1 MTRIAFL
8 GTGLIGTSI
17 ALALRERGKADVQIV
32 GHDKYIDVA
41 RKAKQRGALHEVAD
55 MAHEAVRG
63 ADLVI
68 LAAPLL
74 AIQKLMEE
82 IAPALGP
89 DTVVTDTG
97 STKAEVMRWAA
108 ELLPHPENFV
118 GSHPMA
124 GKTDFGPD
132 AAEPTL
138 FDGARWIIV
147 PAVNSTERTVNT
159 ILSLA
164 DTVGAKPMFMDAA
177 EHDAYA
183 AAVSH
188 MPMMAAVALFSL
200 ERASEAWPE
209 LSVMAAGGFRDM
221 TRLSGTDPAMAFDIA
236 VTNRENISHWLERL
250 ASTLLDLRD
259 RINDVDNEGDLYKLL
274 AATEFE
280 HTGFR
285 NGLIGREEKVGADVN
300 AVGAFSF
307 SDFLAGGWVSEK
319 LREVMKDSDD
329 RLKNLE
335 ARDRMR
341 RSI

>member
-1 MTRIAFL
+1 MTRIAIL

-17 ALALRERGKADVQIV
+17 ALALRERGKPDVVIV
-32 GHDKYIDVA
+32 GQDKYFDVA
-41 RKAKQRGALHEVAD
+41 KKAQQRGAIHEVAN
-55 MAHEAVRG
+55 MAVEAVRG

-82 IAPALGP
+82 IAPGLSA
-89 DTVVTDTG
+89 DAIVTDTG
-97 STKAEVMRWAA
+97 STKAEVLRWAKQ
-108 ELLPHPENFV
+108 LLPYPENFV

-132 AAEPTL
+132 AAEAKL
-138 FDGARWIIV
+138 FDGARWVVV
-147 PAVNSTERTVNT
+147 PGVDSAERAVSSVVN
-159 ILSLA
+159 LA
-164 DTVGAKPMFMDAA
+164 ETVGAKPMFMDAA

-183 AAVSH
+183 AAISH

-200 ERASEAWPE
+200 GRASEAWPE
-209 LSVMAAGGFRDM
+209 LSVLAAGGFKDM

-236 VTNRENISHWLERL
+236 VTNRENISHWLERF

-285 NGLIGREEKVGADVN
+285 NGQIGRVETGGPDMDKVSG
-300 AVGAFSF
+300 FSF
-307 SDFLAGGWVSEK
+307 SDFLAGGWVGEK
-319 LREVMKDSDD
+319 LREVLKDSDD
-329 RLKNLE
+329 RLKAAE
-335 ARDRMR
+335 QRDRTNR
-341 RSI
+341 NV

>member
-1 MTRIAFL
+1 MTRVAIL

-17 ALALRERGKADVQIV
+17 ALAVRARGNPDVVVV
-32 GHDKYIDVA
+32 GHDKFVDVA
-41 RKAKQRGALHEVAD
+41 RKAQQRGALHEVAPT
-55 MAHEAVRG
+55 AQEAVRG
-63 ADLVI
+63 AGLVI

-74 AIQKLMEE
+74 AIEKLMEE
-82 IAPALGP
+82 VGPALAA

-97 STKAEVMRWAA
+97 STKAEVLRWAA
-108 ELLPHPENFV
+108 RLPHPENFV

-132 AAEPTL
+132 AADAAL
-138 FDGARWIIV
+138 FDAARWVVV
-147 PAVNSTERTVNT
+147 PSVASSERAVNTVLN
-159 ILSLA
+159 LVE
-164 DTVGAKPMFMDAA
+164 TVGAKPMFMDAA

-188 MPMMAAVALFSL
+188 MPMMAAVALFSM

-209 LSVMAAGGFRDM
+209 LSAMAAGGFRDM

-236 VTNRENISHWLERL
+236 VTNRENISHWLERF

-259 RINDVDNEGDLYKLL
+259 RINDVDNEGNLYKIL

-285 NGLIGREEKVGADVN
+285 NGLVGRTEKVSANLDE
-300 AVGAFSF
+300 VGAFSF
-307 SDFLAGGWVSEK
+307 GDFLAGGWVGEK
-319 LREVMKDSDD
+319 LRQVMKDSED
-329 RLKNLE
+329 RLRTIE
-335 ARDRMR
+335 EHDRTR
-341 RSI
+341 RNV

>member
-1 MTRIAFL
+1 MTRVAIL

-17 ALALRERGKADVQIV
+17 ALALRERGKADVEIV
-32 GHDKYIDVA
+32 GHDKYLDVA
-41 RKAKQRGALHEVAD
+41 RKAQQRGALHQVANT
-55 MAHEAVRG
+55 AQEAVRG

-68 LAAPLL
+68 FAAPLL

-82 IAPALGP
+82 VAPALGP
-89 DTVVTDTG
+89 DAVVTDTG
-97 STKAEVMRWAA
+97 STKAEVLRWAA

-124 GKTDFGPD
+124 GKTDFGPG

-138 FDGARWIIV
+138 FDGARWVVV
-147 PAVNSTERTVNT
+147 PAVNSTERAVNAVMN
-159 ILSLA
+159 LA
-164 DTVGAKPMFMDAA
+164 ETVGAKPMFMDAA

-188 MPMMAAVALFSL
+188 MPMMAAVALFSM

-209 LSVMAAGGFRDM
+209 LSAMAAGGFRDM

-259 RINDVDNEGDLYKLL
+259 RINDVDNEGNLYKLL

-285 NGLIGREEKVGADVN
+285 NGLVGREEKVGADVN

-319 LREVMKDSDD
+319 MREVMKDSDD
-329 RLKNLE
+329 RLKTLE
-335 ARDRMR
+335 EHDRTR
-341 RSI
+341 RNI

>member
-1 MTRIAFL
+1 MTRVAIL

-17 ALALRERGKADVQIV
+17 ALGLRERGKSDVEIV

-41 RKAKQRGALHEVAD
+41 RKAQQRGAFHRIAD
-55 MAHEAVRG
+55 TSREAVQG

-74 AIQKLMEE
+74 GIQKLMEE
-82 IAPALGP
+82 VGPALGP
-89 DTVVTDTG
+89 DTIVTDTG
-97 STKAEVMRWAA
+97 STKAEVLRWAA
-108 ELLPHPENFV
+108 ELLPHSENFV

-124 GKTDFGPD
+124 GKTEFGPD
-132 AAEPTL
+132 AAEASL
-138 FDGARWIIV
+138 FDGARWIVV
-147 PAVNSTERTVNT
+147 PAVNSTERAVDA
-159 ILSLA
+159 ILNLV
-164 DTVGAKPMFMDAA
+164 DTVRAKPMFMDAA

-183 AAVSH
+183 AAISH
-188 MPMMAAVALFSL
+188 MPMMAAVALFSM

-209 LSVMAAGGFRDM
+209 LSAMAAGGFRDM

-236 VTNRENISHWLERL
+236 VTNRENISHWLERF
-250 ASTLLDLRD
+250 ASTLLNLRD

-285 NGLIGREEKVGADVN
+285 NGVVGREEKVGADVRS
-300 AVGAFSF
+300 VGVFSF

-319 LREVMKDSDD
+319 LREVMNDSED
-329 RLKNLE
+329 RLKKLE
-335 ARDRMR
+335 EHDRTR
-341 RSI
+341 RNV

>member
-1 MTRIAFL
+1 MTRVAIL

-17 ALALRERGKADVQIV
+17 ALALRERGKADVELV
-32 GHDKYIDVA
+32 GHDKYVDVA
-41 RKAKQRGALHEVAD
+41 RKAQQRGAFHHVANT
-55 MAHEAVRG
+55 AAEAVRG

-74 AIQKLMEE
+74 AIQKLLEE

-97 STKAEVMRWAA
+97 STKAEVLRWAA
-108 ELLPHPENFV
+108 ATLPYPEHFV
-118 GSHPMA
+118 GGHPMA
-124 GKTDFGPD
+124 GKTNFGPD
-132 AAEPTL
+132 AADAAL
-138 FDGARWIIV
+138 FDGARYVVV
-147 PAVNSTERTVNT
+147 PAVNSSERAVTTVMNLAET
-159 ILSLA
+159 I
-164 DTVGAKPMFMDAA
+164 GAKPMYMDAA

-183 AAVSH
+183 AAISH
-188 MPMMAAVALFSL
+188 MPMMAAVALFSM

-209 LSVMAAGGFRDM
+209 LSAMAAGGFKDM

-236 VTNRENISHWLERL
+236 VTNRENISHWLERF

-280 HTGFR
+280 QTGFR
-285 NGLIGREEKVGADVN
+285 NGIVGREEKVGGNMDE
-300 AVGAFSF
+300 VGAFSF

-319 LREVMKDSDD
+319 LREVTKDSEA
-329 RLKNLE
+329 RLKSLE
-335 ARDRMR
+335 EHDRNR
-341 RSI
+341 RSV

>member
-1 MTRIAFL
+1 MTRVAIL

-17 ALALRERGKADVQIV
+17 ALALRERGKSDVEVV
-32 GHDKYIDVA
+32 GYDKYLDVA
-41 RKAKQRGALHEVAD
+41 RKAQQRGALHQVAHTP
-55 MAHEAVRG
+55 AEAIRG

-68 LAAPLL
+68 LAVPPL
-74 AIQKLMEE
+74 AIEKLMEE

-97 STKAEVMRWAA
+97 STKAEVLRWAA
-108 ELLPHPENFV
+108 ATLPHPEHFV
-118 GSHPMA
+118 GGHPMA
-124 GKTDFGPD
+124 GKTTFGPD
-132 AAEPTL
+132 AAEAGL
-138 FDGARWIIV
+138 FDGARYVVV
-147 PAVNSTERTVNT
+147 PAVNSSERAVTTVVN
-159 ILSLA
+159 LA
-164 DTVGAKPMFMDAA
+164 ETVGAKPMYMDAA

-183 AAVSH
+183 AAISH
-188 MPMMAAVALFSL
+188 MPMMAAVALFSM

-209 LSVMAAGGFRDM
+209 LSAMAAGGFRDM

-236 VTNRENISHWLERL
+236 VTNRQNISHWLERF

-285 NGLIGREEKVGADVN
+285 NGIVGREEKVGAN
-300 AVGAFSF
+300 LSEVGAFSF

-319 LREVMKDSDD
+319 LREVTKDSES
-329 RLKNLE
+329 RLKALE
-335 ARDRMR
+335 EHDRNR
-341 RSI
+341 RNV